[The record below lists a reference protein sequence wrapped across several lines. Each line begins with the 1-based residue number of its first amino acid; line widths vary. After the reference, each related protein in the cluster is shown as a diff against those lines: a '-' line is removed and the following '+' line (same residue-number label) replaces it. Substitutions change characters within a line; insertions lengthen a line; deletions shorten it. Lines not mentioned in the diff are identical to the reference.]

1 MESNFNLIKNID
13 YKINILIQDVNQI
26 LILIQDENTN
36 NIYFESYDDDDFSDL
51 FNDVNDISGIYKILI
66 ESIQNNQIKID
77 INNNVLTLK
86 LIQYNT
92 QLKLTEKSVD
102 NFDNILKKKFQFYQN
117 YFENIKKENEDL
129 KEKNKLYE
137 NIKKENE
144 DLKEKNKLRK

>member
-117 YFENIKKENEDL
+117 YFENIKKE
-129 KEKNKLYE
+129 K
-137 NIKKENE
+137 I
-144 DLKEKNKLRK
+144 RKIQRNFF